1 MCVSI
6 SSCRYNGFKHIKVFQ
21 YNGKYGFSVPCSH
34 KSLMELVL
42 HFSENSLVQHNP
54 GLHTTLQYPVDQM

>member
-1 MCVSI
+1 M
-6 SSCRYNGFKHIKVFQ
+6 KHIKVFQ
-21 YNGKYGFSVPCSH
+21 HNGKYGFSVPCTF

-54 GLHTTLQYPVDQM
+54 GLHTTLQFPVDNV